1 MARRLRTLLEE
12 VSDRFPEV
20 EDPLGSIESGE
31 VLVAGMPVR
40 NPASRVRSG
49 SALALRTPQ
58 PLRGALKLGPA
69 LSTFG
74 VRVAGRIALDLGA
87 AAGGFTSALLAAG
100 ASRVYAVDV
109 GHGQLLGSLRQ
120 DPRVVNLE
128 STNLAQLTARLVP
141 DRVEVVT
148 MDLSN
153 LAVAKAVEQL
163 DGELL
168 SGDAHLVA
176 LVKPMFELGLG
187 RLPDSDEQ
195 LEAAVRR
202 AAAGVRAAGW
212 RMEGSM
218 RSPVL
223 GARGAVE
230 FLLHARRGEA

>member
-20 EDPLGSIESGE
+20 EDPRGSIESGE
-31 VLVAGMPVR
+31 VLVGGIPVR
-40 NPASRVRSG
+40 NPASRVRAG
-49 SALALRTPQ
+49 SALGLRSPQ
-58 PLRGALKLGPA
+58 PLRGALKLAPA
-69 LSTFG
+69 LSRFA
-74 VRVAGRIALDLGA
+74 VPVAGRIALDLGA

-100 ASRVYAVDV
+100 ACRVYAVDV

-128 STNLAQLTARLVP
+128 STNLSELSVRLVP

-153 LAVAKAVEQL
+153 LAVARAVEQL
-163 DGELL
+163 GDGLL
-168 SGDAHLVA
+168 AADADLVA

-187 RLPDSDEQ
+187 RLPESGLQ
-195 LEAAVRR
+195 LEEAVER
-202 AAAGVRAAGW
+202 AAAGVGAAGW
-212 RMEGSM
+212 KVEGSM
-218 RSPVL
+218 RSPVV

-230 FLLHARRGEA
+230 FLLHARRGRA